1 MTLPRYLALLA
12 LVAGCTQHPPPVVAP
27 PASPAPSANSASKAP
42 SPAVIR
48 PLKKASRAM
57 NEHITPYA
65 WVRAKEK
72 PAVYLARVTRA
83 SVVPGEPGQRIT
95 TLVLR
100 LEETLAGPPG
110 DELRKAIIVE
120 PASATTRLKFPD
132 PTWGSVEPQEGALLL
147 LVTTEIGTE
156 VRKPLYVEK
165 ILNPE
170 DPVLASLR
178 EVLAGEVSHKEGYVR
193 RRRYL
198 GWLTSGSVVTR
209 LFAAE
214 ALARDKDLPEI
225 DPRGEIAVAFA
236 KSFDAEKDVFARVNL
251 GEWMWAGIYTRTVS
265 AGKVAILNASVRGMA
280 DSSVEVRRLCLDK
293 LPDASLRDLDS
304 PLLVKV
310 PAAIPFIEGRLAE
323 EMPPEPRARL
333 KKLRDFLKR

>member
-1 MTLPRYLALLA
+1 MILPRYLALLA
-12 LVAGCTQHPPPVVAP
+12 LVAGCTQNPPPVSAP
-27 PASPAPSANSASKAP
+27 PASPAPSARSASKPPAP
-42 SPAVIR
+42 VVLR

-57 NEHITPYA
+57 NEHIASYA
-65 WVRAKEK
+65 WVRAREK
-72 PAVYLARVTRA
+72 TAVYLARVTRA
-83 SVVPGEPGQRIT
+83 SVVPGDPGQRIT
-95 TLVLR
+95 TLILR
-100 LEETLAGPPG
+100 LEATLSGPPG

-147 LVTTEIGTE
+147 LVTTELGTE

-165 ILNPE
+165 ISNPE
-170 DPVLASLR
+170 DPVLVSFR
-178 EVLAGEVSHKEGYVR
+178 EVLEAEGSRKEGYAR

-198 GWLTSGSVVTR
+198 GWLTSGSVVPK
-209 LFAAE
+209 LFGAE

-236 KSFDAEKDVFARVNL
+236 KSFEAEKNVFVRLNL
-251 GEWMWAGIYTRTVS
+251 GEWMWAGIYSRTNS
-265 AGKVAILNASVRGMA
+265 AGKVAILNATLRGAA
-280 DSSVEVRRLCLDK
+280 DPTGEVRRLCLDK

-304 PLLVKV
+304 PSLVKV
-310 PAAIPFIEGRLAE
+310 PAAIPFLEGRLAE

-333 KKLRDFLKR
+333 KKLLDFLRR